1 MWLKRIGLWMLAAL
15 AVIVPAFG
23 WLRERRRRQAAEQ
36 RYRDEVERGQRAAE
50 VARALARIEKDRQTR
65 EARVRVE
72 AESRAVA
79 HEAHAADA
87 MELVDDLDALVAELA
102 RTGRK

>member
-15 AVIVPAFG
+15 AVIIPAFG

-36 RYRDEVERGQRAAE
+36 RWRDEVERGQRAAE
-50 VARALARIEKDRQTR
+50 VARALARIEKDRHAR
-65 EARVRVE
+65 EAKVRVE

-79 HEAHAADA
+79 HETHAAGA